1 MSGRRAGPGR
11 AADGRPPGPREQAVA
26 ARLRR
31 LDAASG
37 RQLVADLW
45 AARGYETRGGG
56 DDAAGRADGASV
68 PLVTATRGSETVTV
82 GVVRPPRLGSPSL
95 PDPEPDTVVVLGDAA
110 SVTDRVDGA
119 TRVLGAGD
127 LAEML
132 LYAVDRPVADDLC
145 ERHLGAPPERLRLPA
160 AAAVGRRLRSLAPS
174 GPTLGSGLRVAGLG
188 LAVVLLAFGLAALG
202 GPGASGPATP
212 GAGLDAGS
220 SGAGTGGEAAAAAS
234 TGGDGE
240 FPDTYPQGTA
250 GLLPPGVTQSGID
263 DAAALGRA
271 HSERLAGESYELTL
285 VRHQPAGNA
294 TPGAAAEPS
303 LDRYLFGS
311 IPHPGVTHTTEF
323 AVAGDSYRSS
333 ASLRNEAGA
342 RVRASVY
349 FDGREWYVAAP
360 LYGNT
365 SYRSAPVTGSVGPV
379 PDTYRTELVDRYL
392 STPETELTGVVDH
405 DGRRL
410 YRIAASGTPRPFPD
424 LFTRNYTAVA
434 LVDSRGVVHEL
445 SVSYDIVSDDNRAT
459 VETTLSYDSFGEV
472 TARPPPWYVNRFRD
486 D

>member
-1 MSGRRAGPGR
+1 MSGRRAGSDRP
-11 AADGRPPGPREQAVA
+11 AAGEQTRPSSPRERAIA

-31 LDAASG
+31 LDTAAG
-37 RQLVADLW
+37 RQFVADLW
-45 AARGYETRGGG
+45 AARGYEVHSPENGHG
-56 DDAAGRADGASV
+56 AAGPGGV
-68 PLVTATRGSETVTV
+68 LEATRGSETTTL
-82 GVVRPPRLGSPSL
+82 GVVSPSRLGATPL
-95 PDPEPDTVVVLGDAA
+95 PAPDPDAVVVLGDPA
-110 SVTDRVDGA
+110 SVADRVAGD

-145 ERHLGAPPERLRLPA
+145 ERHLGAPPERLRLPVTA
-160 AAAVGRRLRSLAPS
+160 ALGGRLRSLTSS

-188 LAVVLLAFGLAALG
+188 LAVVLLAFGLATLG
-202 GPGASGPATP
+202 GSGAPGPATP
-212 GAGLDAGS
+212 GAGLDAAS
-220 SGAGTGGEAAAAAS
+220 SGAGAGSEAAAPVA
-234 TGGDGE
+234 TEDGGE

-263 DAAALGRA
+263 DVTALGRA
-271 HSERLAGESYELTL
+271 HSERLADRSYELTL
-285 VRHQPAGNA
+285 VRHQPVGNA

-311 IPHPGVTHTTEF
+311 IPQPGVTHTGSF
-323 AVAGDSYRSS
+323 VVAGDDYRSR
-333 ASLRNEAGA
+333 ATLENDDGA

-349 FDGREWYVAAP
+349 FTDGEWHIAAP

-365 SYRSAPVTGSVGPV
+365 SFRSAPVSGSVGPV

-392 STPETELTGVVDH
+392 STPETELTGVVEH

-410 YRIAASGTPRPFPD
+410 YRIVANGTPRPFPE

-434 LVDSRGVVHEL
+434 LVGSRGVVYDV
-445 SVSYDIVSDDNRAT
+445 SVSYEIVSDDSRAT
-459 VETTLSYDSFGEV
+459 VETSVSYDSFGEAA
-472 TARPPPWYVNRFRD
+472 ARPPPWYVNRFRD